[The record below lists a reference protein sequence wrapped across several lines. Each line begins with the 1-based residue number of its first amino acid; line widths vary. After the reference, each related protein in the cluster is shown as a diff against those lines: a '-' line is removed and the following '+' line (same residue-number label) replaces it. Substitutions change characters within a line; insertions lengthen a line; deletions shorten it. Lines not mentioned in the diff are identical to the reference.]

1 MSDPTSKPNDD
12 RPDGRHAPTIVPVR
26 RRDAGATVRPVHGEP
41 SIWQRI
47 IPGAAIVVALGALT
61 AVFVW
66 LPDWVEQS
74 ASEAPTVV
82 TVSPVVGEPE
92 SEPELSAEELAA
104 YRQQAEALLSE
115 LLEQQQALAD
125 RSAASWGD
133 VTWSAYESAARLG
146 DEAFL
151 AEDLVTA
158 VEQYQTA
165 LATGRDLLDR
175 SEGIM
180 ADALAAGDEALAGGN
195 ADVARSQFEL
205 VLAVDPENASARAG
219 LERADKLPAVLEAM
233 RRADALEQ
241 EGGLAEAAAIYREV
255 LEIDPAWAQA
265 RQALNDINRRIANAR
280 FDALLAAGFAA
291 IEDGRHG
298 QAIEEFTAA
307 LAMRPASEVAR
318 DGLAQAEEGQLLDEI
333 AMAEIRGMAFE
344 RRELWDQ
351 AITRYREALG
361 TDPTLKFAIDGL
373 ARAQRR
379 ADLDVKLQALI
390 DSPRLLLAG
399 DVFADAGG
407 MLEEARAIE
416 QPGPRLSSQ
425 AEQLERLMELASTP
439 IPITLI
445 SDGLTEVT
453 VYRVGELG
461 QFTSTSLTLKP
472 GNYTAVGY
480 RNGFRDVRKNFSVL
494 PGAANEP
501 VTVICTEAI

>member
-1 MSDPTSKPNDD
+1 MSDSTS
-12 RPDGRHAPTIVPVR
+12 RPSDARLEPTIVPVR
-26 RRDAGATVRPVHGEP
+26 RQDAAAAGRHVREYSNVWRRLIPVT
-41 SIWQRI
+41 
-47 IPGAAIVVALGALT
+47 AIVLALGALT
-61 AVFVW
+61 AVFFW

-74 ASEAPTVV
+74 ASE
-82 TVSPVVGEPE
+82 SPVVVETTPVVVEPE
-92 SEPELSAEELAA
+92 PTLSPEELVA
-104 YRQQAEALLSE
+104 YREDAEALLAE

-133 VTWSAYESAARLG
+133 VTWSSYESAARLG

-158 VEQYQTA
+158 VNEYQTA
-165 LATGRDLLDR
+165 LATGRELLDR
-175 SEGIM
+175 SESIM
-180 ADALAAGDEALAGGN
+180 ADALAAGEQALAGGN
-195 ADVARSQFEL
+195 AAVARSQFEL
-205 VLAVDPENASARAG
+205 VLEVDPENARALAG

-233 RRADALEQ
+233 RRADALDQ
-241 EGGLAEAAAIYREV
+241 EGVLEEAARVYRDV
-255 LEIDPAWAQA
+255 LEIDPDWAQA
-265 RQALNDINRRIANAR
+265 REGLDDVNRRIANAR
-280 FDALLAAGFAA
+280 FDSLIAGGFAA
-291 IEDGRHG
+291 IEEGRNDR
-298 QAIEEFTAA
+298 AIEQFTAA
-307 LAMRPASEVAR
+307 VAMRPASAVAR
-318 DGLAQAEEGQLLDEI
+318 DGLAQAEEGQLLDAI

-351 AITRYREALG
+351 AITRYREALE

-390 DSPRLLLAG
+390 DSPRLLLAE

-416 QPGPRLSSQ
+416 LPGPRLSSQ
-425 AEQLERLMELASTP
+425 TEQLETLMELASTP

-445 SDGLTEVT
+445 SDGMTEVT

-461 QFTSTSLTLKP
+461 QFTSTSLSLKP
-472 GNYTAVGY
+472 GTYTAVGH
-480 RNGFRDVRKNFSVL
+480 RAGFRDVRENFSVL

>member
-1 MSDPTSKPNDD
+1 
-12 RPDGRHAPTIVPVR
+12 
-26 RRDAGATVRPVHGEP
+26 
-41 SIWQRI
+41 
-47 IPGAAIVVALGALT
+47 
-61 AVFVW
+61 
-66 LPDWVEQS
+66 
-74 ASEAPTVV
+74 
-82 TVSPVVGEPE
+82 
-92 SEPELSAEELAA
+92 
-104 YRQQAEALLSE
+104 
-115 LLEQQQALAD
+115 
-125 RSAASWGD
+125 
-133 VTWSAYESAARLG
+133 
-146 DEAFL
+146 
-151 AEDLVTA
+151 
-158 VEQYQTA
+158 
-165 LATGRDLLDR
+165 
-175 SEGIM
+175 
-180 ADALAAGDEALAGGN
+180 
-195 ADVARSQFEL
+195 
-205 VLAVDPENASARAG
+205 
-219 LERADKLPAVLEAM
+219 
-233 RRADALEQ
+233 
-241 EGGLAEAAAIYREV
+241 
-255 LEIDPAWAQA
+255 
-265 RQALNDINRRIANAR
+265 
-280 FDALLAAGFAA
+280 
-291 IEDGRHG
+291 
-298 QAIEEFTAA
+298 
-307 LAMRPASEVAR
+307 
-318 DGLAQAEEGQLLDEI
+318 
-333 AMAEIRGMAFE
+333 MAEIRGMAFE